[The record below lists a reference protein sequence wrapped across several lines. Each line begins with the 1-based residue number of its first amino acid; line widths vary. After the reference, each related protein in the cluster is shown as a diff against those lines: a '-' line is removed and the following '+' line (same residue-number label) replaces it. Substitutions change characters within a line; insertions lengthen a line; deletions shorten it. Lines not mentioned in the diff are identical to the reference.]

1 MKNAYFKG
9 LWLSLLL
16 MPGLTIGG
24 PPSYTGHNVDLD
36 PGIQVIDNPDGSA
49 LVSGYFKLFND
60 QAPSDVLYPADF
72 TVKVDGN
79 PVQATIVRP
88 PKPKAMADV
97 VFCMDISG
105 SMSRDIQAVKT
116 HTQAFVNKLTSQ
128 HFDVRLGLITF
139 GQRSQPFL
147 RQQNN
152 GHFYAT
158 EQDFINEVSGL
169 NANGNREEWFDCL
182 VQASQY
188 PYRYGAERITLLITD
203 ENGNSKQ
210 YNINSALPVIKN
222 NASKVYGISDKSLS
236 NVVQAVNETNGQLY
250 NIRDPFESILDSIAN
265 TIINTYSVSLLTHV
279 GPGEHWL
286 HVTPTANEPGG
297 EDKEPF
303 KIGANPVIS
312 LSQVTQDMVN
322 QGVILGTSPLNI
334 EASVT
339 DPDGGT
345 IQTVN
350 ISWEDPTAIPTT
362 NAMST
367 GGANLYNYTYGGT
380 LNVNDCFAFG
390 IQAIDNE
397 GRNTTVP
404 ANQGNA
410 PGGQWRICV
419 EDPKPV
425 IGTITPDTYDY
436 QQPISV
442 STEINDVPGGPTSL
456 AVTLKYRETG
466 EVLWANMPM
475 SESGGLF
482 TATIPDLFAG
492 FKGLE
497 LEVVAQDISNN
508 ASTKAH
514 TLTVNTIPVSII
526 DVTRHTDTLDTGPF
540 AVHAIVAGLDTTS
553 AGQVDLVYTI
563 NGGTA
568 TTLPMTQTVTGAN
581 ASLASQTNL
590 YIEQIPVVN
599 LGEKVCYFVQ
609 ASNPTANT
617 QSQEHCFETLQPAA
631 PLSITPTSAIMAVGD
646 NPLEFMATG
655 GYGTYG
661 WNTLNGSLST
671 TLADKTLYTPTLAG
685 LDKLSVQDL
694 RGFTATVT
702 LNVLPA
708 LTLDPAV
715 DGKHFSPASTVQ
727 LTASGAES
735 PYQWQVDGATSQVS
749 GNDNESVEITLS
761 AEPATI
767 QVTLKDAKG
776 RTKTVTFQNDGQLKI
791 DPAGPEITVT
801 PDSETAFSAIG
812 GDGAYT
818 WTVVGGDV
826 DDPNAAKVTY
836 QSPSLPG
843 VYHLTVNDSS
853 GASASVTVK
862 SGQPLRI
869 TPHCARIQRDA
880 KAEFKVISGTAPYQW
895 EAKFGMLSAT
905 TGEHVSFTP
914 EPNQGLYEITV
925 HDNAGAIA
933 DLCVQVTD
941 IFVTPSNATLSVN
954 ETVQLDVTGG
964 NGDYTWTANVGTV
977 SPNTGSQI
985 TYTAPGQPNN
995 AIVTVRDSLG
1005 NETTASLQIR
1015 EGCYITPAQ
1024 AIVSVNDSVQLTT
1037 VGCNNPTWT
1046 TTSGSLSSTSG
1057 NAITYTATGQPGTT
1071 DTVKVIDEDGRQVS
1085 ATITIPEACSIS
1097 PQQATV
1103 SVNGT
1108 VELTAVGC
1116 LNPTWAATLGTT
1128 SPFNGNTITYTAPGQ
1143 PGQTD
1148 TITVTDNTGQQA
1160 SATISI
1166 PTGCAITPEVATV
1179 AINQTVQ
1186 LTAVGCKNPTWTTG
1200 LGILSQTTGDTIT
1213 YTAPGQPGQ
1222 TDTVTLNDSDGQQA
1236 TATITIPTGC
1246 SVIPTTATVSINE
1259 SLALTAVGCSNPSW
1273 TSSIGILSATT
1284 GEKITYTGT
1293 QEAEATVTITDSSG
1307 QQATATIQVIVPPLT
1322 ISPSATAV
1330 DVSQTREFTAQGG
1343 DGHYNWT
1350 VVTGKLSS
1358 PTGESVTYT
1367 APDST
1372 GEDTLTVTDKSG
1384 QSVVAKIKVLRS
1396 EGTFTITPA
1405 KVNMAAGGTQQGFRV
1420 HNARG
1425 EVHWT
1430 ASAGSITDT
1439 GLYTAPA
1446 SSGTYEVIATDYT
1459 SGRTAKAIIIVAA
1472 KLTLTPSE
1480 KVLTTGESTSF
1491 TVKGGEPDYTW
1502 RVIGEGFI
1510 DTETGETV
1518 RFTAGTSASQVRLVV
1533 ADNKGL
1539 SSEAEITVTGELLI
1553 TPENV
1558 TLPRGSTQ
1566 QFKAFGGNAEIT
1578 WTAIQGN
1585 IDETGL
1591 YTVPDVLGSYVI
1603 TAHDSAGKQATATVT
1618 VADVPRITP
1627 AKVWLDLNETAE
1639 LRVVGGVAPFE
1650 WTATAGSIAENGDT
1664 VTYKAPN
1671 VSQEVTITVT
1681 DNRGQ
1686 ESETVGYVDLRLQAS
1701 REEIFLEPRQTAKLN
1716 VVGGIPAFD
1725 WQTGKGEM
1733 EKPRTEELGEN
1744 IYTAPNVMGEDI
1756 ITIRDRK
1763 NNTTTV
1769 AVQVTQPIA
1778 VTPYKRYMKREETKT
1793 FTVVSGIA
1801 PFTAKV
1807 TDGEGDLEPASSEDG
1822 HFKFTSGSVAND
1834 DVTIEFSD
1842 NGGQTTQVHAYIE
1855 RQLRVSPKTLE
1866 VDKSGKAKFQ
1876 MIGGTGDFF
1885 IVVDSG
1891 FAELDKETGIGTYEA
1906 PNRFGTFKLT
1916 VVDSSD
1922 QTLEFQALVEPSLP
1936 QISPSAVTMASG
1948 ETRTFTVNRGVPPY
1962 TWAFESNTVQSMDSQ
1977 NSVVQIT
1984 APQTAGKYDVS
1995 VTDNAGNETTA
2006 TVSVIQPLI
2015 IRPVAYTFYKGHSK
2029 PVRFTYLGG
2038 AGLCEWLPE
2047 NVQVVERGEHHIM
2060 VLPQASEVGTQS
2072 SISCRDQNGEMAKA
2086 SLIVTNRPGDL
2097 DGNGTI
2103 DDTEAQIG
2111 IDKFFRRENLNGVKM
2126 DRTQLFLHLESFMA
2140 R

>member
-1 MKNAYFKG
+1 MTYEKTTAMQIHPKRHVDIGIRG
-9 LWLSLLL
+9 L
-16 MPGLTIGG
+16 PI
-24 PPSYTGHNVDLD
+24 Y
-36 PGIQVIDNPDGSA
+36 
-49 LVSGYFKLFND
+49 
-60 QAPSDVLYPADF
+60 
-72 TVKVDGN
+72 
-79 PVQATIVRP
+79 RP
-88 PKPKAMADV
+88 
-97 VFCMDISG
+97 
-105 SMSRDIQAVKT
+105 
-116 HTQAFVNKLTSQ
+116 
-128 HFDVRLGLITF
+128 
-139 GQRSQPFL
+139 
-147 RQQNN
+147 
-152 GHFYAT
+152 
-158 EQDFINEVSGL
+158 
-169 NANGNREEWFDCL
+169 
-182 VQASQY
+182 
-188 PYRYGAERITLLITD
+188 
-203 ENGNSKQ
+203 KQ
-210 YNINSALPVIKN
+210 YNINSALPVVKN
-222 NASKVYGISDKSLS
+222 NASKVYGISNGRLS
-236 NVVQAVNETNGQLY
+236 NVVEAVNQTNGTLY

-265 TIINTYSVSLLTHV
+265 SIINTYSVSLLTHV
-279 GPGEHWL
+279 GPGQHWL
-286 HVTPTANEPGG
+286 HVTPIANDPGG

-312 LSQVTQDMVN
+312 LSQVTQDMIN
-322 QGVILGTSPLNI
+322 QGVILGTSSFNI

-350 ISWEDPTAIPTT
+350 ISWADPAAIPTT
-362 NAMST
+362 NAMNT
-367 GGANLYNYTYGGT
+367 GGANLYNYTYNGT

-390 IQAIDNE
+390 IQAIDND

-404 ANQGNA
+404 ANQGNT
-410 PGGQWRICV
+410 PSGQWRICAD
-419 EDPKPV
+419 DPTPV

-436 QQPISV
+436 QQPVSV
-442 STEINDVPGGPTSL
+442 STEINDVPSGPASL

-466 EVLWANMPM
+466 EILWDNMPM

-482 TATIPDLFAG
+482 TATIPDLIAG
-492 FKGLE
+492 FKGIDV
-497 LEVVAQDISNN
+497 EVVAQDISNN
-508 ASTKAH
+508 VTAKGHS
-514 TLTVNTIPVSII
+514 LTVNTVPVSII

-540 AVHAIVAGLDTTS
+540 AIHAIVAGLDTTS
-553 AGQVDLVYTI
+553 GGQVDLVYTI

-581 ASLASQTNL
+581 ASLSSQTNL
-590 YIEQIPVVN
+590 YIERIPTVN

-646 NPLEFMATG
+646 NALEFMAAG

-661 WNTLNGSLST
+661 WNTLNGTLST

-685 LDKLSVQDL
+685 SDKLSVQDL
-694 RGFTATVT
+694 RGFTATVII
-702 LNVLPA
+702 NVLPA

-715 DGKHFSPASTVQ
+715 DGKHFSPASTLQ

-735 PYQWQVDGATSQVS
+735 PYQWKIDGATSQVS
-749 GNDNESVEITLS
+749 GNDNESVEITLG

-767 QVTLKDAKG
+767 QVTLTDAKG
-776 RTKTVTFQNDGQLKI
+776 RTKTATFNNDGQLKI
-791 DPAGPEITVT
+791 DPAGPEIVVT
-801 PDSETAFSAIG
+801 PDSETAFNALG
-812 GDGAYT
+812 GDGAYI

-826 DDPNAAKVTY
+826 DDPNAANVTY
-836 QSPSLPG
+836 QSPGLPG
-843 VYHLTVNDSS
+843 VYHLTVSDNS

-869 TPHCARIQRDA
+869 TPHCARIQRDG
-880 KAEFKVISGTAPYQW
+880 KAEFKVISGTPPYQW

-914 EPNQGLYEITV
+914 ESNQGLYEITV
-925 HDNAGAIA
+925 HDSAGAIA

-941 IFVTPSNATLSVN
+941 IFVTPANATLSVN
-954 ETVQLDVTGG
+954 ETVQLEVTGG
-964 NGDYTWTANVGTV
+964 NGDYTWAANVGTV
-977 SPNTGSQI
+977 SPNTGNLI

-995 AIVTVRDSLG
+995 AIVTVRDSVG

-1046 TTSGSLSSTSG
+1046 TTSGLLSSSSG
-1057 NAITYTATGQPGTT
+1057 NEITYTATGQPGIS

-1116 LNPTWAATLGTT
+1116 LKPNWTATLGTT

-1148 TITVTDNTGQQA
+1148 TITVTDSTGQQA

-1213 YTAPGQPGQ
+1213 YTASGQPGQ

-1236 TATITIPTGC
+1236 ISTITIPTAC
-1246 SVIPTTATVSINE
+1246 SVIPATATVSINE
-1259 SLALTAVGCSNPSW
+1259 SLALSAVGCTNPSW
-1273 TSSIGILSATT
+1273 TTSIGTLSATT
-1284 GEKITYTGT
+1284 GQQITYTGT
-1293 QEAEATVTITDSSG
+1293 QEAEATVTITDTGSG
-1307 QQATATIQVIVPPLT
+1307 QQAIATIQVIVPPLT

-1330 DVSQTREFTAQGG
+1330 DVSQTRQFTAQGG
-1343 DGHYNWT
+1343 DGNYNWT

-1367 APDST
+1367 APST
-1372 GEDTLTVTDKSG
+1372 ADIEDIVTVTDKSG
-1384 QSVVAKIKVLRS
+1384 HSVVAKIRVERS

-1405 KVNMAAGGTQQGFRV
+1405 KVNMADGGTQQGFRV

-1425 EVHWT
+1425 QVHWT

-1446 SSGTYEVIATDYT
+1446 SSGSYKVIATDYT
-1459 SGRTAKAIIIVAA
+1459 SGRTAEATIIVAA
-1472 KLTLTPSE
+1472 ELTLTPSK
-1480 KVLTTGESTSF
+1480 KVLTTGESTTF

-1510 DTETGETV
+1510 DSETGETV

-1558 TLPRGSTQ
+1558 TLPRGTTQ
-1566 QFKAFGGNAEIT
+1566 QFKAFGGSGEFT
-1578 WTAIQGN
+1578 WIATQGN

-1591 YTVPDVLGSYVI
+1591 YTVPDVLGTYVI
-1603 TAHDSAGKQATATVT
+1603 TAHDSAGKQATVNVT
-1618 VADVPRITP
+1618 VANVPVITP
-1627 AKVWLDLNETAE
+1627 AKVWLDMNETAT
-1639 LRVVGGVAPFE
+1639 LSVVGGVAPFE
-1650 WTATAGSIAENGDT
+1650 WTATVGSITENGDT
-1664 VTYKAPN
+1664 VTYTAPN
-1671 VSQEVTITVT
+1671 VSQKEATTITVT
-1681 DNRGQ
+1681 DNRGEQ
-1686 ESETVGYVDLRLQAS
+1686 SETVVYVDLPLFTS
-1701 REEIFLEPRQTAKLN
+1701 SKKIFRKPGETRSLSVA
-1716 VVGGIPAFD
+1716 GGIPPFD

-1733 EKPRTEELGEN
+1733 KKPRTEELGEN

-1769 AVQVTQPIA
+1769 KVQVTQPIA
-1778 VTPYKRYMKREETKT
+1778 VTPYKRYMKREETKS

-1801 PFTAKV
+1801 PFTATV
-1807 TDGEGDLEPASSEDG
+1807 TDGDGDLEPASSEDG
-1822 HFKFTSGSVAND
+1822 HFKFTSGSTADD

-1855 RQLRVSPKTLE
+1855 RQLHVSSPTLDVE
-1866 VDKSGKAKFQ
+1866 KGAEIKFKVR
-1876 MIGGTGDFF
+1876 GGTGGFF
-1885 IVVDSG
+1885 IVAERG
-1891 FAELDKETGIGTYEA
+1891 FAEVDEETGDGTYEA

-1922 QTLEFQALVEPSLP
+1922 QTLEFEASVEPSSP
-1936 QISPSAVTMASG
+1936 QISPSAVTMFSG
-1948 ETRTFTVNRGVPPY
+1948 ETRTFTVNRGVPDY

-1995 VTDNAGNETTA
+1995 VTDKAGNETTA
-2006 TVSVIQPLI
+2006 TITVIQPLI
-2015 IRPVAYTFYKGHSK
+2015 IRPVSYTFYKGDSK

-2038 AGLCEWLPE
+2038 AGICDWLPE
-2047 NVQVVERGEHHIM
+2047 NVQVVERGNHHIM
-2060 VLPQASEVGTQS
+2060 VLPQATEVGTQS
-2072 SISCRDQNGEMAKA
+2072 SISCRDQNADIARA

-2097 DGNGTI
+2097 DGNGSI
-2103 DDTEAQIG
+2103 DETEAQIG

-2126 DRTQLFLHLESFMA
+2126 DRTQLFLHLESFMG